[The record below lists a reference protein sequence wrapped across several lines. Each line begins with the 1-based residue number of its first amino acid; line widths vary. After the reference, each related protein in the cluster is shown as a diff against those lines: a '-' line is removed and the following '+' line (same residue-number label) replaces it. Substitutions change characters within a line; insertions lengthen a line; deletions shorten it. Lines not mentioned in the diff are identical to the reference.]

1 MHHKDNNVKT
11 DPVKG
16 FLYSLGGAIL
26 VSTNFVTA
34 KYGLR
39 GFNPETFSLVWT
51 TAASIFAFGI
61 ALAFKSS
68 REQILPVH
76 SIKPLL
82 LLGVATGIGM
92 VLTWS
97 GLSKLDPVFASFIWR
112 FLPALTIL
120 SSVVLLKERLS
131 GREVLAMIVMLS
143 GGLFSAIGRWE
154 AVGAGIVLTFFAIIA
169 STAQMLIAKLQARK
183 VHPNVLV
190 AYRVGVGAIVV
201 AVWVFAAGA
210 VDFNVEPRFWYVT
223 LLGAFIGPCVSFYL
237 TFRSYRYWTLSQ
249 STLALTMQPLFVLPL
264 AYIFLKTMPSLRE
277 LIGGAIILSGAFW
290 LGFLHLNKKD
300 TK

>member
-1 MHHKDNNVKT
+1 MYNKSNNIET

-16 FLYSLGGAIL
+16 FLYSLGGAVL

-34 KYGLR
+34 KYGLQ

-51 TAASIFAFGI
+51 TAAAIFAFGV

-68 REQILPVH
+68 RKQILPVQ

-92 VLTWS
+92 VLTWM

-131 GREVLAMIVMLS
+131 VREVLAMIVMLS

-154 AVGAGIVLTFFAIIA
+154 AIGAGIVLTFFAIIA

-183 VHPNVLV
+183 VHPNILV
-190 AYRVGVGAIVV
+190 AYRVGVGAIVI
-201 AVWVFAAGA
+201 AVWVFAVGE
-210 VDFNVEPRFWYVT
+210 VDFDVEPRFWYVT
-223 LLGAFIGPCVSFYL
+223 LLGAFIGPCASFYL
-237 TFRSYRYWTLSQ
+237 TFRSYRYWALSQ

-264 AYIFLKTMPSLRE
+264 AYVFLNTMPSLRE

-300 TK
+300 TN

>member
-1 MHHKDNNVKT
+1 MET

-51 TAASIFAFGI
+51 TAAAIFAFGI

-68 REQILPVH
+68 RKQILPIH
-76 SIKPLL
+76 SVKPLL
-82 LLGVATGIGM
+82 LLGVTTGIGI

-120 SSVVLLKERLS
+120 SGVILLKERLS

-154 AVGAGIVLTFFAIIA
+154 AVGAGIILTFFAIIA

-183 VHPNVLV
+183 AHPNVLV
-190 AYRVGVGAIVV
+190 AYRVGLGAIVI
-201 AVWVFAAGA
+201 AVWVFAVGA
-210 VDFNVEPRFWYVT
+210 VDFDVEPRFWYVT
-223 LLGAFIGPCVSFYL
+223 LLGAFIGPCAGFYL
-237 TFRSYRYWTLSQ
+237 TFRSYRYWALSQ

-264 AYIFLKTMPSLRE
+264 TYIFLKTMPTLRE

-300 TK
+300 NDP